1 MYLRYPVERRKKP
14 RFYPVSEFTSG
25 NVAAVKLAQLGGS
38 VIAVKLAQLGGN
50 VSADKLTQLVRC
62 P

>member
-1 MYLRYPVERRKKP
+1 MYLIYPVERRKKP
-14 RFYPVSEFTSG
+14 RFYPVSEFTSD
-25 NVAAVKLAQLGGS
+25 NVA
-38 VIAVKLAQLGGN
+38 AVKLAQLGGN